1 MFETPLERL
10 KKYAEYSQIDQEC
23 CTVNRED
30 LQYLIKEYEEL
41 MKKYKNDKKL

>member
-10 KKYAEYSQIDQEC
+10 KKYAGYSQIGNEC
-23 CTVNRED
+23 CTVYRED

-41 MKKYKNDKKL
+41 MKKYKNDKK